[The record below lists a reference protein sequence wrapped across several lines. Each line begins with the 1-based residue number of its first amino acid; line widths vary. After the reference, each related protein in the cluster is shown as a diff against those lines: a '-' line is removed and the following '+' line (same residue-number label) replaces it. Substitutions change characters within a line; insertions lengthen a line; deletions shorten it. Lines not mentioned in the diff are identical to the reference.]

1 MTFRAIALSA
11 VLVAIPLAGC
21 SSQAAAPSTP
31 DTGNNR
37 PADTTTSSPAPT
49 ASLATTTTSTPS
61 ATTSTPSA
69 NAAPTPSTPDA
80 PSSTTAASDGTAAF
94 GKSYKWA
101 DGLSVT
107 VAPPETFKP
116 GQYSSKDPTAKAY
129 VRMDITIVNGTSKPF
144 KPSLFSAT
152 MQSGNTQASTVFD
165 SQANLGGSPSTTLLP
180 GREAKFSLG
189 FGVTDPKDI
198 VFEVRPSFD
207 HVAVI
212 WH

>member
-21 SSQAAAPSTP
+21 SSQAASPSSP
-31 DTGNNR
+31 ATGNNR
-37 PADTTTSSPAPT
+37 PADTTTSSPASTTSPAT
-49 ASLATTTTSTPS
+49 TTTTSTP
-61 ATTSTPSA
+61 PVP
-69 NAAPTPSTPDA
+69 AAPTPSTPDA
-80 PSSTTAASDGTAAF
+80 PASTTPASDGTAAF
-94 GKSYKWA
+94 GKSYKWE

-107 VAPPETFKP
+107 VAAPATFKP
-116 GQYSSKDPTAKAY
+116 GQYSAKDQAAKAY